1 MKVITTG
8 KTKKSPSRKQ
18 KRSPQNFKYNEYLE
32 GQRLEV
38 PTTTPRGDNKIARL
52 QRQTKSPNRQNKSKD
67 IRDINDISM
76 KMIQMKKDKIQV
88 RTQNKAE
95 DVTPEKVVKTPEK
108 VVKTPDKVVK
118 TPEKVVK
125 TPDKVVKTP
134 EKVVKTPEK
143 KFNGQ
148 RGKNTRSNTRSNKRS
163 HKRKSNGKTR
173 NKNRNISVKTRVFN
187 EYDVKIVESKIKEI
201 RSRNPSE
208 IKAELENQG
217 VKVSGK
223 SNRLLK
229 DIYLYSKLCNIN
241 IKHEK

>member
-18 KRSPQNFKYNEYLE
+18 KRSPQNFKYNEFLE

-38 PTTTPRGDNKIARL
+38 PTTTPRGDNKIVRL

-95 DVTPEKVVKTPEK
+95 DVTPE
-108 VVKTPDKVVK
+108 KVVK

>member
-38 PTTTPRGDNKIARL
+38 RTTTPRGDNKIVRL

-95 DVTPEKVVKTPEK
+95 DVTPE
-108 VVKTPDKVVK
+108 KVVK

>member
-38 PTTTPRGDNKIARL
+38 PTTTPRGDNKIVRL

-95 DVTPEKVVKTPEK
+95 DVTPE
-108 VVKTPDKVVK
+108 KVVK